1 MSKYD
6 VVIIGGGVGGTA
18 SGAILASHGL
28 KTLLI
33 EKNQFIGGRCSTYEK
48 EGFKIDIGVHSF
60 GRTSNGPLGKVLKM
74 IGMEDAID
82 WDLARNPGPVQYYQG
97 KFWKFPKELEK
108 LIPPSDFSSLIKI
121 FRDIMRIKDTK
132 ELDNYSIK
140 TWLSKY
146 SDNKLVHSF
155 INIICGLYFVVS
167 YNEASAGEFVRCL
180 SSLVQNRST
189 GYPKGGCIAIPL
201 AYTKAIEK
209 FGGTVET
216 GVTAKKIIIE
226 DGKIQGVELDN
237 NKFISS
243 QLVISNAGIKE
254 TIDNIVGRNYF
265 DKIYLEKIDKLKY
278 SMSAFSLKL
287 ALKKPITHFKVIN
300 SMSLD
305 FEEKANSVLEGE
317 VPDKVDLFVPIP
329 SNYDPELA
337 PKGKQLIIA
346 GTAVPRENFERNR
359 EKWISSIMETLEE
372 MFPKF
377 QDNLMWMEVTTP
389 KDIESIGGKEASV
402 VGVAQTVNQ
411 TGVDRPTTS
420 LPIEGLYV
428 VGGDAGGWGI
438 GTELAAKSAIDCS
451 KIILKQK
458 K

>member
-1 MSKYD
+1 MSFNTD
-6 VVIIGGGVGGTA
+6 T
-18 SGAILASHGL
+18 
-28 KTLLI
+28 
-33 EKNQFIGGRCSTYEK
+33 
-48 EGFKIDIGVHSF
+48 
-60 GRTSNGPLGKVLKM
+60 
-74 IGMEDAID
+74 
-82 WDLARNPGPVQYYQG
+82 RN
-97 KFWKFPKELEK
+97 
-108 LIPPSDFSSLIKI
+108 I
-121 FRDIMRIKDTK
+121 FTK
-132 ELDNYSIK
+132 ELDNISIK

-189 GYPKGGCIAIPL
+189 GYPKGGCRAIPL
-201 AYTKAIEK
+201 AYAKAIEK

-243 QLVISNAGIKE
+243 QLISNAGIKE
-254 TIDNIVGRNYF
+254 TINNMVGRNYF

-287 ALKKPITHFKVIN
+287 ALKKPITHFKVVN

-359 EKWISSIMETLEE
+359 EK
-372 MFPKF
+372 
-377 QDNLMWMEVTTP
+377 
-389 KDIESIGGKEASV
+389 GGM
-402 VGVAQTVNQ
+402 
-411 TGVDRPTTS
+411 
-420 LPIEGLYV
+420 
-428 VGGDAGGWGI
+428 
-438 GTELAAKSAIDCS
+438 
-451 KIILKQK
+451 
-458 K
+458 